1 MNVGIVC
8 YPTVGGSGIV
18 ATELAKA
25 LAQRGHEVRL
35 ISTEMPFRV
44 PDFQVGLVFHA
55 VHTPGYPLFREPQH
69 LLSLANKIVQVSREH
84 HLDVIHAHYAI
95 PHAAAAYLARQILAN
110 TAGARVPRVI
120 TTLHGTDV
128 TLIGS
133 DSSYSE
139 TAAFCIDQS
148 DGVTAVSESLRADTY
163 RQLTVRAD
171 IRVIPNFL
179 DCEIHRRSAD
189 PALRARFAGGAGR
202 DGLAGDGGVA
212 GGRGHAGEGVAGAGG
227 VADGQEVAAGGIA
240 DGDDASRLVIHVS
253 NFRPVKRTETVI
265 DVFDRI
271 RRRVPSRLLL
281 VGDGPDRDRAV
292 RRARDLGLGDAVV
305 ALGEQ
310 EQVVPLLSVADLFLL
325 PSGQES
331 FGLAALEA
339 MACQVPVVASRVG
352 GLPEVIEHGVTGFL
366 HEPHDLEGMASSGVT
381 LLTDEP
387 RHRAVAAAGLAT
399 VQQRFCVNAI
409 VPRYEAFYAEVLARE
424 PVLAG

>member
-84 HLDVIHAHYAI
+84 RLDVIHAHYAI

-148 DGVTAVSESLRADTY
+148 DGVTAVSDSLRADTY
-163 RQLTVRAD
+163 RQLSVRAD

-179 DCEIHRRSAD
+179 DCDIHRRSED
-189 PALRARFAGGAGR
+189 VALRARFAGAAGAVPSIGVA
-202 DGLAGDGGVA
+202 AGDGVA
-212 GGRGHAGEGVAGAGG
+212 AGAG
-227 VADGQEVAAGGIA
+227 ET
-240 DGDDASRLVIHVS
+240 RLVIHVS
-253 NFRPVKRTETVI
+253 NFRPVKRTEAVI

-281 VGDGPDRDRAV
+281 VGDGPDLDRAV
-292 RRARDLGLGDAVV
+292 HRARDLGLADAVV
-305 ALGEQ
+305 SLGEQ

-325 PSGQES
+325 PSAQES

-352 GLPEVIEHGVTGFL
+352 GLPEVIENGVTGFL
-366 HEPHDLEGMASSGVT
+366 HDPDDLEGMASSAVA
-381 LLTDEP
+381 LLMDPP
-387 RHRAVAAAGLAT
+387 RHRAVAAAGLAA

-424 PVLAG
+424 PVLAGQGPSWVG